1 MTYLKATIFAA
12 ATTAATIT
20 FAHDGVKNPAVMAR
34 MQAMTTISVNM
45 KALAAMTKGQ
55 VAFDAGT
62 ANAALDVIAQA
73 AATVPG
79 LFEAEEDD
87 PKSAAA
93 AEIWFNWDDF
103 VAKAGA
109 LETAAATAS
118 ISTAADLGPALGS
131 VGGTC
136 KACHTDYKL

>member
-12 ATTAATIT
+12 ATTAATIA

-45 KALAAMTKGQ
+45 KALVSMAKGQ

-62 ANAALDVIAQA
+62 ANAALDVIAQT

-103 VAKAGA
+103 VAKAGT
-109 LETAAATAS
+109 LETAAAAAS
-118 ISTAADLGPALGS
+118 ITNAADLGPALGS